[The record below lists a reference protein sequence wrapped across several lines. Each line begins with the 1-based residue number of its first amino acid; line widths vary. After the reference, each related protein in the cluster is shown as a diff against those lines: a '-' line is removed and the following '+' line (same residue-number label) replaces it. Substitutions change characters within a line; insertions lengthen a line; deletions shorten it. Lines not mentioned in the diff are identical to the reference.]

1 MLQKSSVLGENIDIN
16 VQDGLDTFKQL
27 QRQTSNQD
35 DNSSERT
42 KVEDE
47 FNLHDFMNVC
57 ILKSM

>member
-1 MLQKSSVLGENIDIN
+1 MTKGDLDWGEKNDVD

-27 QRQTSNQD
+27 QRQTSNPD
-35 DNSSERT
+35 DDSSERT

-57 ILKSM
+57 IL

>member
-35 DNSSERT
+35 DDSSERT
-42 KVEDE
+42 KIEDE

-57 ILKSM
+57 IV